1 MSGPN
6 PIMSGER
13 AEISIPKPLIV
24 RIPPLKGNRSTDL
37 DRHPTIILMKRI
49 LLLLAVAVLV
59 RSASAQNSD
68 LGLLTGA
75 AFSKDA
81 GFGMQANYAWQF
93 WESRIGRL
101 YGEAPIIIPVAQ
113 ETNQVNIYITP
124 GIRYHF
130 NLSSRTAVYAAA
142 GMGVGIRANPANTSM
157 AYELGL
163 GLDYRLNRRWSVRGD
178 IRDISEGASSI
189 QHLLNPANWY
199 DDKKSAMVGI
209 GLHF

>member
-1 MSGPN
+1 MSG
-6 PIMSGER
+6 GR
-13 AEISIPKPLIV
+13 ARISIPKPLIV
-24 RIPPLKGNRSTDL
+24 RILPLTGNCSTGMDV
-37 DRHPTIILMKRI
+37 HPTITPMKRI
-49 LLLLAVAVLV
+49 LLLLAVVAVV

-93 WESRIGRL
+93 WESRVGRL
-101 YGEAPIIIPVAQ
+101 YVEAPIIIPVAQ
-113 ETNQVNIYITP
+113 ETNQINIYITP

-130 NLSSRTAVYAAA
+130 NLSSRVAVYAAA
-142 GMGVGIRANPANTSM
+142 GMGVGVRANPADASM

-189 QHLLNPANWY
+189 QHLLNPSNWY
-199 DDKKSAMVGI
+199 DDKKSAMIGL

>member
-1 MSGPN
+1 MAMSGR
-6 PIMSGER
+6 R
-13 AEISIPKPLIV
+13 ARISISKPLIV
-24 RIPPLKGNRSTDL
+24 RIQPLTGNRSTGMDI
-37 DRHPTIILMKRI
+37 HPTITHMKQILI
-49 LLLLAVAVLV
+49 WLAIAALV

-93 WESRIGRL
+93 WERPIGRL
-101 YGEAPIIIPVAQ
+101 YVEAPIIIPVAH
-113 ETNQVNIYITP
+113 ETNQVNIYVTP

-130 NLSSRTAVYAAA
+130 NVSSRVALYAAA
-142 GMGVGIRANPANTSM
+142 GMGVGVRANPATANM

-163 GLDYRLNRRWSVRGD
+163 GLDYRLNRRWSLRGD
-178 IRDISEGASSI
+178 ARDISEGASSI
-189 QHLLNPANWY
+189 QHLLNPENWY
-199 DDKKSAMVGI
+199 GDKKSVMIGV